1 MPPKAEPKQYTP
13 EGQSET
19 TSIALDK
26 ATDSLQNAVKASIA
40 ELKNVYLDSQRSH
53 NLKHKMDVQT
63 MEQMKKEFD
72 QELKTSGVKLDNATA
87 QIKTLN
93 TQLTEE
99 KIKASEALKT
109 HQSTEQSIRGKL
121 ESAQTLAARDQ
132 DNLKSNISELSKQL
146 GVANTVIDKLKDE
159 AKSTAAEN
167 KLTETKHLQKI
178 DELAKALESAR
189 MSFAEKD
196 SALSAANATIK
207 SDEKAITELLR
218 EKSEASQKISSLNTQ
233 LESQRAST
241 EQWQREADKS
251 KNDAATAR
259 KETQVETSEKAKVS
273 EAKALLEA
281 KVEELSKKLNAMT
294 AEAAGAKEKNASMNN
309 QLKEKITQLAE
320 TKEAARLRSV
330 EDQGVIA
337 NRESQL
343 AETQAQLERLKQEAY
358 NLYTSYTGAM
368 QQMEEYR
375 VALERET
382 HESAKL
388 HQAIA
393 QQKNEAARD
402 AVKMSSAGAML
413 GPPAGFGPGGS
424 AGRSGGGSSF
434 YDGPPIGMTIE
445 ELSGMK
451 NSPRNTPRQGGR

>member
-26 ATDSLQNAVKASIA
+26 ATDSLQNAVKASVA

-109 HQSTEQSIRGKL
+109 HQSSEQSIRGKL

-189 MSFAEKD
+189 MNFAEKD

-424 AGRSGGGSSF
+424 AGRSGGGTSF

>member
-1 MPPKAEPKQYTP
+1 
-13 EGQSET
+13 
-19 TSIALDK
+19 
-26 ATDSLQNAVKASIA
+26 
-40 ELKNVYLDSQRSH
+40 
-53 NLKHKMDVQT
+53 
-63 MEQMKKEFD
+63 
-72 QELKTSGVKLDNATA
+72 
-87 QIKTLN
+87 
-93 TQLTEE
+93 
-99 KIKASEALKT
+99 
-109 HQSTEQSIRGKL
+109 
-121 ESAQTLAARDQ
+121 
-132 DNLKSNISELSKQL
+132 
-146 GVANTVIDKLKDE
+146 
-159 AKSTAAEN
+159 
-167 KLTETKHLQKI
+167 
-178 DELAKALESAR
+178 
-189 MSFAEKD
+189 
-196 SALSAANATIK
+196 
-207 SDEKAITELLR
+207 
-218 EKSEASQKISSLNTQ
+218 
-233 LESQRAST
+233 
-241 EQWQREADKS
+241 
-251 KNDAATAR
+251 
-259 KETQVETSEKAKVS
+259 
-273 EAKALLEA
+273 
-281 KVEELSKKLNAMT
+281 MT

-413 GPPAGFGPGGS
+413 GPPAGCGQGGS

-451 NSPRNTPRQGGR
+451 NSPRNPPRQGGR

>member
-40 ELKNVYLDSQRSH
+40 EMKNVYLDSQRSH

-189 MSFAEKD
+189 MNFAEKD

>member
-40 ELKNVYLDSQRSH
+40 EMKNVYLDSQRSH

-72 QELKTSGVKLDNATA
+72 QEMKTSGVKLDNATA

-132 DNLKSNISELSKQL
+132 DNLKSNISELSKQF

-189 MSFAEKD
+189 MNFAEKD

-207 SDEKAITELLR
+207 SDEKALTELLR

>member
-189 MSFAEKD
+189 MNFAEKD

-251 KNDAATAR
+251 KNVAATAR

>member
-189 MSFAEKD
+189 MNFAEKD

-393 QQKNEAARD
+393 QQTNEAARD

>member
-1 MPPKAEPKQYTP
+1 M
-13 EGQSET
+13 
-19 TSIALDK
+19 
-26 ATDSLQNAVKASIA
+26 
-40 ELKNVYLDSQRSH
+40 
-53 NLKHKMDVQT
+53 
-63 MEQMKKEFD
+63 
-72 QELKTSGVKLDNATA
+72 
-87 QIKTLN
+87 
-93 TQLTEE
+93 
-99 KIKASEALKT
+99 
-109 HQSTEQSIRGKL
+109 
-121 ESAQTLAARDQ
+121 
-132 DNLKSNISELSKQL
+132 
-146 GVANTVIDKLKDE
+146 ANTVIDKLKDE

-189 MSFAEKD
+189 MNFAEKD

>member
-1 MPPKAEPKQYTP
+1 MPPKAEPKQYAP
-13 EGQSET
+13 EGQTET

-40 ELKNVYLDSQRSH
+40 ELKNVYLDAQRGY

-72 QELKTSGVKLDNATA
+72 QELKTSQVKLDNATA

-93 TQLTEE
+93 AQLTEE
-99 KIKASEALKT
+99 KIKAGEALKT

-121 ESAQTLAARDQ
+121 ESMQTLAARDQ
-132 DNLKSNISELSKQL
+132 DNLKSNIADLSKQL

-159 AKSTAAEN
+159 AKSTAADN

-178 DELAKALESAR
+178 DELAKSLESAR
-189 MSFAEKD
+189 MNFAEKD

-241 EQWQREADKS
+241 EQWQREADKA

-259 KETQVETSEKAKVS
+259 KETQVETAEKAKVS

-424 AGRSGGGSSF
+424 AGRSGGASF

-451 NSPRNTPRQGGR
+451 SSPRTTPRQGGR